1 MKRAERR
8 QAEQRVK
15 AKVKRIVRETWY
27 HNPQARADS
36 SLAENERFVG
46 KMAATRHS
54 CSCRCCGNPR
64 KYFKGDEKLTRQEVR
79 EREKEIVVE

>member
-8 QAEQRVK
+8 HAEQVKK
-15 AKVKRIVRETWY
+15 AKVKRIVKETWY

-36 SLAENERFVG
+36 SLAENEKFIG
-46 KMAATRHS
+46 KMAATHHP

-64 KYFKGDEKLTRQEVR
+64 KYAKGKDGLTMQELR
-79 EREKEIVVE
+79 ELEKEMRQ

>member
-1 MKRAERR
+1 MDRAERR
-8 QAEQRVK
+8 QAERRKK
-15 AKVKRIVRETWY
+15 AKVKRIVKETWY

-46 KMAATRHS
+46 KMAATSHP

-64 KYFKGDEKLTRQEVR
+64 KYCKGKERMTMQEMR
-79 EREKEIVVE
+79 ELQKEAV